1 MGRVRTDGFSAHI
14 VRIVASRIVSVSEW
28 NPASET
34 GISAILCVNPSLK
47 VDDVSMIPRSRQ
59 AFRRTGLQT
68 RPAFK
73 ATLIEHPKAHRFMP
87 DPTRDLLET
96 FENPYPQRNFIIDT
110 VAPEF
115 TSMCPKTG
123 QPDFG
128 TLTITYIA
136 DKVCFE
142 LKSLK
147 MYLQQY
153 RNHGAFYE
161 RVTNMILDDLVAVT
175 SPRWMKIEAAF
186 TPRGGIRTT
195 VIVEHG
201 KRPE

>member
-1 MGRVRTDGFSAHI
+1 MTEP
-14 VRIVASRIVSVSEW
+14 SRE
-28 NPASET
+28 A
-34 GISAILCVNPSLK
+34 
-47 VDDVSMIPRSRQ
+47 
-59 AFRRTGLQT
+59 
-68 RPAFK
+68 
-73 ATLIEHPKAHRFMP
+73 
-87 DPTRDLLET
+87 LET
-96 FENPYPQRNFIIDT
+96 FENPFPRRNYVIETI
-110 VAPEF
+110 APEF

-136 DKVCFE
+136 DQLCYE

-147 MYLQQY
+147 LYLQQY

-161 RVTNMILDDLVAVT
+161 NVTNTVLDDLVAVT
-175 SPRWMKIEAAF
+175 EPRWMKIEAAF

-201 KRPE
+201 QKPQ